1 MLKIRVMGSA
11 IANPMTGSGLLIIK
25 TEAKDSA
32 NTIPNSMTMV
42 TPEAKT
48 RFPPVF
54 WISLTPALGDRPA
67 LRKGA

>member
-11 IANPMTGSGLLIIK
+11 IDNPTTGSELLRIK

-32 NTIPNSMTMV
+32 NTIPNSMVMV

-48 RFPPVF
+48 RFEPVF
-54 WISLTPALGDRPA
+54 CISLTPALRDRPA